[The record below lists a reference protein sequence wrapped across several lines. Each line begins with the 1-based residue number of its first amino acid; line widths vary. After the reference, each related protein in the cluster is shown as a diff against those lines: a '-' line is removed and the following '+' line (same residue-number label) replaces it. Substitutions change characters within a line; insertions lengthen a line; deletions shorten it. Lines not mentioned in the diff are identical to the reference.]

1 MIGAILGSSQQKPT
15 AKESPRRPSTTNSFG
30 PYRLGKTIGQGE
42 FGKVKLGYHL
52 QSNREVAIKFIKKQS
67 VDSAVRRTKLAREI
81 NILQSISHRY
91 IVELL
96 EVIETE
102 AYIGLIMEVATG
114 GELFEYILSRE
125 YLSEREAGRIFAQLI
140 DAVSYLHARGII
152 HRDLKLENVLLD
164 RNRNVKLIDFGFAN
178 TVNDH
183 SQMLQ
188 TSCGSPCYAA
198 PELVSEPNYNG
209 ELADI
214 WSCGVILYAMLCGT
228 LPFDDDPNNENSE
241 NLVVLYRYIMETKL
255 SFPVPLSSGAVHL
268 VNRILNINPKIRASL
283 VEIKSH
289 QWLKPYVK
297 TFQRYSKE
305 DASPAEAQPASP
317 MSRSLAIDIPTPNSQ
332 NDPEEVKSQT
342 AERSPL
348 PVDVSPLSPA
358 SPFDET
364 KLGSPLSDVES
375 VQLVSSNESGLVKS
389 LVDEL
394 AMNPID
400 VLSVETQAVA
410 TPDAEDRPD
419 ATPVEVAHQDLRTQ
433 PIPTL
438 EIIMEEDDDKEMV
451 QLPISS
457 KPSLASMASKHRLHR
472 KSTISFVVV
481 EKPSKMSILDDNVG
495 PITVDALLDPQ
506 MQPPLAVKTAP
517 AENDEDSHS
526 SASTVKKVNFPVEA
540 EKLDAEPSKP
550 SGPVAASSPP
560 PAKANRTRQSLNI
573 YSRTRESQ
581 SFKEQAIRTQS
592 LDVRRGSE
600 TPSMASNT
608 SQMSKT
614 LGVHS
619 GPIDQRAISVMRP
632 HNLIEKICQV
642 LNEMDL
648 DFSFS
653 DDPYKLVVVK
663 SEQSSDEDESGE
675 IIRDSLELARRDS
688 RLSRTSRVSARSLAK
703 KSGLGASISSL
714 FQKIKYISTFG
725 LQYNRGYDGTSVIPP
740 ARPDEPV
747 NTFVK
752 FHVVISRIRN
762 INGVYIVDLKRHK
775 GDIWEF
781 KRIYNEIILRLDLKG
796 DLA

>member
-52 QSNREVAIKFIKKQS
+52 QSNREVADSCGLPEVAIKFIKKQS

-289 QWLKPYVK
+289 QYVLPHSCCRWLKPYVK

-305 DASPAEAQPASP
+305 DTSPAEAQPVSP

-375 VQLVSSNESGLVKS
+375 VQLVSSSEPGLVKS

-410 TPDAEDRPD
+410 TPDAEDRHD

-540 EKLDAEPSKP
+540 EKPDAEPSKP
-550 SGPVAASSPP
+550 SGP
-560 PAKANRTRQSLNI
+560 L
-573 YSRTRESQ
+573 
-581 SFKEQAIRTQS
+581 
-592 LDVRRGSE
+592 E

-648 DFSFS
+648 NFSFS